1 MTGHAPSSGR
11 SRRNWPWPGTAA
23 CARSRS
29 PRSRATAAPSRPDA
43 PAITTTR
50 RASPRPWRTS
60 RATSPAP
67 DGAPAS
73 GRLRARRQQARA
85 AAVALARPLL
95 EQVRPELLD
104 DDVVDAVEPLLD
116 FGDTGPGIRG
126 PDLGRVGARFRRS
139 DAGGRELELLGDAAG
154 KLLPARLHF
163 LVLLLGQPRDLGG
176 AAQLLEGRARVV
188 LRPAGLVRPLRR
200 KGGSPAESL
209 ELLQRFRI
217 PRSCHTAPDASQ
229 TA

>member
-1 MTGHAPSSGR
+1 MTGPARSSGR
-11 SRRNWPWPGTAA
+11 SRRNWPWPATAG

-104 DDVVDAVEPLLD
+104 DDVVDAVEPLLEL
-116 FGDTGPGIRG
+116 GDPRLGVRG
-126 PDLGRVGARFRRS
+126 PHLGRVRARLGGS
-139 DAGGRELELLGDAAG
+139 DARGRELELIGDAAG
-154 KLLPARLHF
+154 ELLPAGLHL

-176 AAQLLEGRARVV
+176 AAQ
-188 LRPAGLVRPLRR
+188 
-200 KGGSPAESL
+200 
-209 ELLQRFRI
+209 
-217 PRSCHTAPDASQ
+217 
-229 TA
+229 